1 MGALSTE
8 EWRNR
13 EGVGTMES
21 VMKNQRASREG
32 DMLTRT
38 VLVVED
44 EPQIIEVVRDYLEQ
58 AGFDVLVARDGQT
71 ALSLTR
77 REHPDVIVLDLML
90 PGGMDGLDVCRSIRR
105 DPAVVETPI
114 VMLTARVELADR
126 LVGLELG
133 ADDYITKPFSP
144 REVVARIK
152 AVLRRVDGHGT
163 STSSLEVGELSMDL
177 RGRLVTVDGR
187 AVDLTPTEFDLLA
200 AMMREPGRVF
210 TRTQLVEG
218 IYDVAYQGYDRAID
232 SHIKNLRQK
241 IESDPRKPTYV
252 QTVYGVGY
260 KLAPRS

>member
-1 MGALSTE
+1 MP
-8 EWRNR
+8 
-13 EGVGTMES
+13 
-21 VMKNQRASREG
+21 
-32 DMLTRT
+32 TRT
-38 VLVVED
+38 ILVVED
-44 EPQIIEVVRDYLEQ
+44 EPHIIEVVRDYLAQ
-58 AGFDVLVARDGQT
+58 AGFHVLVARDGQT

-77 REHPDVIVLDLML
+77 REHPNLIVLDLML
-90 PGGMDGLDVCRSIRR
+90 PGGMDGLDVCRQIRR
-105 DPAVVETPI
+105 DPALVETPI
-114 VMLTARVELADR
+114 IMLTARVELIDR

-152 AVLRRVDGHGT
+152 AVLRRVAGHGSGT
-163 STSSLEVGELSMDL
+163 LSLHVGELSMDV

-187 AVDLTPTEFDLLA
+187 AVELTPTEFDLLA

-210 TRTQLVEG
+210 TRAQLVSG

-241 IESDPRKPTYV
+241 IETDPRKPTYV

-260 KLAPRS
+260 KLAPRSQGADWESL